1 MTRARPQTKLSDVDR
16 EALERAI
23 KIDRARS
30 KACSDQIDDKIASEG
45 RLSAAKFAA
54 HRCQDTALDLQ
65 PWECW
70 PPCAVEM
77 GETDAPGLEHRGIA
91 KSAALLR
98 RLLAAGRS
106 RFEPD
111 PIAALE
117 AAEQVRD
124 A

>member
-1 MTRARPQTKLSDVDR
+1 MS
-16 EALERAI
+16 
-23 KIDRARS
+23 
-30 KACSDQIDDKIASEG
+30 
-45 RLSAAKFAA
+45 RLRTPESS
-54 HRCQDTALDLQ
+54 C
-65 PWECW
+65 
-70 PPCAVEM
+70 
-77 GETDAPGLEHRGIA
+77 LEHRGIA